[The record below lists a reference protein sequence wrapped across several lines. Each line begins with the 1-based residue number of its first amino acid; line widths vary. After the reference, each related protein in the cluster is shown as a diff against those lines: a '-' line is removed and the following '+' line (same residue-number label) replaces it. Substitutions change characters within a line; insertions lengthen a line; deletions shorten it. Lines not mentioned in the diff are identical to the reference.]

1 MKTPALYEQDFFAWT
16 VQNAQLLREG
26 ELSEIDR
33 LNIAEELESI
43 GKYDKRALLS
53 RLTVLLMHLLKWQF
67 RASHRSKSWE
77 LTIKEQRRQI
87 EKLLKD
93 SPSLKRFLEDEGIH
107 ETFADALEIAGD
119 ETNLP
124 TTTFPE
130 NCPYSIEQI
139 LNKQFFPD

>member
-1 MKTPALYEQDFFAWT
+1 MKNPALYEQDFFAWT

-26 ELSEIDR
+26 DLSEIDR
-33 LNIAEELESI
+33 LNIAEELESM
-43 GKYDKRALLS
+43 GKHDKRALLS
-53 RLTVLLMHLLKWQF
+53 RLTILLMHLLKWQF
-67 RASHRSKSWE
+67 QVSHRSKSWE

-93 SPSLKRFLEDEGIH
+93 SPSLKRFLEDEGID
-107 ETFADALEIAGD
+107 ETFSDALEIASD

-124 TTTFPE
+124 ATAFPE

-139 LNKQFFPD
+139 LDKQFFPD